1 MGSPS
6 EKKAELDKDGISFDI
21 DKAEL
26 DKDGISFSDD
36 SGADKDPSDDSPKDA
51 EQAVPAQKK
60 PSRRR
65 LILYGSI
72 ISGAILVFLISGISA
87 YHFLEKPEVEIPVA
101 LKKPLEPPRLY
112 SPQGEIV
119 LDPIM
124 VLYNSRNPKE
134 SGVLLAQVS
143 MHVSPEIAYNIGNLM
158 FDIRNL
164 ISQRL
169 SMNAD
174 VYSKEELSAML
185 REDLKSLNVR
195 DVAFVQ
201 FEKR

>member
-1 MGSPS
+1 VESPS
-6 EKKAELDKDGISFDI
+6 EKKAELDKDGIAFDI
-21 DKAEL
+21 NEAEL
-26 DKDGISFSDD
+26 DKDTASFLDL
-36 SGADKDPSDDSPKDA
+36 SGAGEDASGDSPQIA
-51 EQAVPAQKK
+51 AQAAPKQEKT
-60 PSRRR
+60 SRRR

-72 ISGAILVFLISGISA
+72 ISGAVLVLLISGMTA
-87 YHFLEKPEVEIPVA
+87 YHFLNRHEAEIPEA
-101 LKKPLEPPRLY
+101 YKKPPETPGLH

-124 VLYNSRNPKE
+124 VLYNSRNPRE

-143 MHVSPEIAYNIGNLM
+143 LHVNPEIAYNIGNRM

-169 SMNAD
+169 SANAE
-174 VYSKEELSAML
+174 VYSKDELSAML